1 MLAYE
6 LARRHYRIE
15 RYLEQK
21 PGTQAFPQI
30 AKELQGLSLSHL
42 YDLWNTH
49 ADTYALIIPLFLFAQ
64 ELSPTDVQAQAPDS
78 LKAKFQELNKVFL
91 STLLQEQ
98 ERLIQDAQLFRYL
111 YARYLLLEKMVYWES
126 WGAKKGTGIPDRDTF
141 RQYLGAY
148 VQLLQGCKPGSHLLE
163 VWNQTAWLQ
172 RWQINDTSRQDLPT
186 QQSLRKQIEKYR
198 LPERGKR
205 LHAALDPGVGH
216 QEDFIHLITTQAP
229 LYLTPFLDPLSFN
242 HDAEQHLREI
252 VQVTMRHTMK
262 KGFRL
267 GGVTSA
273 LVNILVHTIASE
285 SKDAREWILYTLIQ
299 ELILG
304 TQNLKYRLNDVLNG
318 VAQSHIPPEKVI
330 WHSIMDGV
338 MEIYESFSLADNA
351 LKSFVDQQTKHREVS
366 EHEQYAHLNQRL
378 QTLV

>member
-30 AKELQGLSLSHL
+30 ATELQGLSLSHL

-49 ADTYALIIPLFLFAQ
+49 SKTYTLIMPLFLLAQ
-64 ELSPTDVQAQAPDS
+64 EQNPADIQAQAPES
-78 LKAKFQELNKVFL
+78 LNTNLKTLNQVFL

-111 YARYLLLEKMVYWES
+111 YARYLLLEKMTYWES
-126 WGAKKGTGIPDRDTF
+126 WGARTGTGIPDRDTF

-148 VQLLQGCKPGSHLLE
+148 VQLLQGARPGAHLLE
-163 VWNQTAWLQ
+163 IWNQTAWLQ

-205 LHAALDPGVGH
+205 LHAALDPGIGH
-216 QEDFIHLITTQAP
+216 QDDFINLMHTEIP
-229 LYLTPFLDPLSFN
+229 LYLDAFLNSPGFN
-242 HDAEQHLREI
+242 HEVEQHLREI
-252 VQVTMRHTMK
+252 VQVTMRHTLK

-267 GGVTSA
+267 
-273 LVNILVHTIASE
+273 
-285 SKDAREWILYTLIQ
+285 
-299 ELILG
+299 
-304 TQNLKYRLNDVLNG
+304 
-318 VAQSHIPPEKVI
+318 
-330 WHSIMDGV
+330 
-338 MEIYESFSLADNA
+338 
-351 LKSFVDQQTKHREVS
+351 
-366 EHEQYAHLNQRL
+366 
-378 QTLV
+378 